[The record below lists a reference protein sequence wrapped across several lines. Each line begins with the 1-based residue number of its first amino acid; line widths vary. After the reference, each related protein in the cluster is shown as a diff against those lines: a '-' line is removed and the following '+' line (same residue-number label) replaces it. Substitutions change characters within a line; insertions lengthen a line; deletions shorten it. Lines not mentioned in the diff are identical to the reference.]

1 MVWYRAQLT
10 LRGSDFNFKLKELK
24 DTTAFSK
31 INPATKGSDGDFK
44 KGRFGNYGLVYLDN
58 IFIGDAEEDLVLPV
72 SLGGKLSSTW
82 GKIKNS
88 Y

>member
-1 MVWYRAQLT
+1 LKQ
-10 LRGSDFNFKLKELK
+10 LKELK

-58 IFIGDAEEDLVLPV
+58 IFIGDGNPCGSEFAEV
-72 SLGGKLSSTW
+72 T
-82 GKIKNS
+82 IA
-88 Y
+88 